1 MMIVEIGVPV
11 YNEESGISDFL
22 VAIQGAV
29 SQTKKDFHDLNFHLL
44 LLNDGSSDTTIEKI
58 RQFRFSEFS
67 RVRLISFSRNYGHPA
82 AVSAI
87 IDHADGNGILL
98 MDADFQDTPE
108 IIPELVQ
115 KWRSGYQS
123 VQVARTRREES
134 VLFRFCHFIFSRIF
148 QKLSGL
154 RSDVGTFGIY
164 DRTVIHALRAF
175 PERLRYIPGIISSVG
190 FKNGY
195 VFAPR
200 KKRLRGESRVGMIRL
215 IRLGFVAWFSYSA
228 IPIHFITGMGFLIS
242 FLSLIAGALVI
253 GVKITTQLAI
263 PGWASLLSAQF
274 FLGGLIIL
282 SLGVVGQ
289 YVGIIF
295 EEVKHRPIYVIANED
310 ELYRE

>member
-1 MMIVEIGVPV
+1 MKVEIGVPV
-11 YNEESGISDFL
+11 YNEESGISEFL
-22 VAIQGAV
+22 VALQAV
-29 SQTKKDFHDLNFHLL
+29 ILRTKKEFPELAFQLL
-44 LLNDGSSDTTIEKI
+44 LLNDGSNDATVEKI
-58 RQFRFSEFS
+58 QQFRFSGFS

-98 MDADFQDTPE
+98 MDSDFQDDPG
-108 IIPELVQ
+108 IIPELVH
-115 KWRSGYQS
+115 KWSSGYQS
-123 VQVARTRREES
+123 VQVVRTRREES

-148 QKLSGL
+148 RKLSGL

-164 DRTVIHALRAF
+164 DRTVVQAIRAF

-190 FKNGY
+190 FKNSY
-195 VFAPR
+195 VYASR
-200 KKRLRGESRVGMIRL
+200 GKRLRGESRVGMLRL
-215 IRLGFVAWFSYSA
+215 IRLGFTAWLSYSA

-242 FLSLIAGALVI
+242 FLALFAGVLVI
-253 GVKITTQLAI
+253 GIKITTQLAI

-282 SLGVVGQ
+282 ALGVVGQ

-295 EEVKHRPIYVIANED
+295 EEVKHRPIYLIASED
-310 ELYRE
+310 ELHRE